1 VITAL
6 NADEQREIA
15 ARRHRCALCGEAKQ
29 LTHKKISGGVPTFI
43 CNKCAE
49 DYVQR
54 AQRVQA
60 RQESPKKLMIEVS
73 ARELATVTVNGIAV
87 DLIRL
92 VEEYLEEEGFADDA
106 DIRLIRSEET

>member
-1 VITAL
+1 MITAL

-43 CNKCAE
+43 CNDCAAN
-49 DYVQR
+49 YVQR

-60 RQESPKKLMIEVS
+60 RQESPKKLFIEVT
-73 ARELATVTVNGIAV
+73 ARELATVTVNDIAV
-87 DLIRL
+87 DLLRL
-92 VEEYLEEEGFADDA
+92 VDEYLEEEGFADDTSV
-106 DIRLIRSEET
+106 RLIRSE